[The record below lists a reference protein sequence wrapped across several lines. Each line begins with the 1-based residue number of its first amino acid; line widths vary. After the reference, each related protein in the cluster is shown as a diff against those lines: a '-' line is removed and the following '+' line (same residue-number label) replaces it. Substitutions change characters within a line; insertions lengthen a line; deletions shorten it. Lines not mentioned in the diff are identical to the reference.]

1 MTKRRVIVMVKWG
14 PSAFQK
20 AVIEPGS
27 TLWVGRGERADLMIP
42 HDGALSAVHFEIA
55 WDGVVCRLEDLGS
68 QTGVM
73 LGGEKVDVAV
83 VQNGSWIRAG
93 GTIFMVYF
101 ERFTPPRWG
110 DLEGPPKPPRSAGYE
125 GGRFVE
131 MTGSP
136 HLAMLLSAL
145 KSEGHNLYAVLD
157 ASRGGRLLELLRESV
172 DPHRSLFEGTQG
184 DALEDV
190 APYLVH
196 LQAGSDLLDCLVHEG
211 WGKRW
216 GIYLA
221 TPMSFELLRRH
232 LRRFLMVEDDATGAP
247 LFFRY
252 YDPATLRVYVPAASR
267 RQTAQL
273 FGEIDRFW
281 VEGKEGEL
289 IALERS
295 TYVAGAPSDEAR
307 P

>member
-27 TLWVGRGERADLMIP
+27 TLWVGRGERADLTIP
-42 HDGALSAVHFEIA
+42 HDSALSAVHFEIA

-68 QTGVM
+68 QGGVM

-83 VQNGSWIRAG
+83 VQNGGWIRAG
-93 GTIFMVYF
+93 NTIFMVYF
-101 ERFTPPRWG
+101 ERFTPPRELP
-110 DLEGPPKPPRSAGYE
+110 DD
-125 GGRFVE
+125 
-131 MTGSP
+131 GSP

-145 KSEGHNLYAVLD
+145 KSEGHDLYAVLD
-157 ASRGGRLLELLRESV
+157 ASRGGRLMELLRESV

-196 LQAGSDLLDCLVHEG
+196 FQEGSDLLDCLVHEG

-221 TPMSFELLRRH
+221 TPMSFELVRRH
-232 LRRFLMVEDDATGAP
+232 LRRFLMVEDDATGEP

-267 RQTAQL
+267 RQAAQI

-289 IALERS
+289 VALERS
-295 TYVAGAPSDEAR
+295 TYVAGAPSEEAR